1 MLSIFRSY
9 HPALIF
15 ILLLYAMLF
24 RTVLFIEPVIFNVP
38 LSSNYLSQL
47 TFRLLHFFIGNRSWV
62 YHVLALMLVY
72 AQALYFNHLINYYR
86 LISKPSY
93 IPAMSYLLLSS
104 LLVEF
109 TLLTAPLVA
118 NMFLL
123 FALSKILS
131 SYKKEKALRLIFDA
145 GLMVAVASLFFFP
158 YIVFILFTIASLTVL
173 RPFNLREYL
182 LATLGLLVPYYF
194 IGVYFFWE
202 QKLPEFWTTIK
213 ISHLNFPMQEIGHGL
228 REISIGIMLL
238 VVILWSVYFIQSN
251 IFKMVVQV
259 RSYMMIFILLFLA
272 GAFSMLIQFNGEFH
286 HFIWIVLPAGLAFS
300 IFFTE
305 FSRRLFSELLHLFLI
320 LTVLFFQYF
329 HYVTN
334 SI

>member
-1 MLSIFRSY
+1 
-9 HPALIF
+9 
-15 ILLLYAMLF
+15 
-24 RTVLFIEPVIFNVP
+24 
-38 LSSNYLSQL
+38 
-47 TFRLLHFFIGNRSWV
+47 
-62 YHVLALMLVY
+62 
-72 AQALYFNHLINYYR
+72 
-86 LISKPSY
+86 
-93 IPAMSYLLLSS
+93 MSYLLLSS

-118 NMFLL
+118 NTFLL

-131 SYKKEKALRLIFDA
+131 SYKKEKAVRLIFDA

-158 YIVFILFTIASLTVL
+158 YIVFILFTIASLMVL
-173 RPFNLREYL
+173 RPFNLREYF

-228 REISIGIMLL
+228 REISIGFMML
-238 VVILWSVYFIQSN
+238 VVILWCIYFIQSN

-320 LTVLFFQYF
+320 LTILFFQYF
-329 HYVTN
+329 HYVTS